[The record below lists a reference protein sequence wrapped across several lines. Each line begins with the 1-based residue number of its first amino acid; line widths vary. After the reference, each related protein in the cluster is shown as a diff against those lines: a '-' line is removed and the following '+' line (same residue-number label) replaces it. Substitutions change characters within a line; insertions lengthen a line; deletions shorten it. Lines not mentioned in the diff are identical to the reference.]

1 MDPIEGVL
9 RKENSPDIY
18 IHIRQDNPETY
29 IATLEKN
36 GKQFVQTW
44 PAVGPAAETPVS
56 ILRTYES
63 DNPGY
68 SFIPLPSPART

>member
-9 RKENSPDIY
+9 RKESSPAIY

-36 GKQFVQTW
+36 GKHSVQTW
-44 PAVGPAAETPVS
+44 PAIGPAPATPVS

-63 DNPGY
+63 ENPGY
-68 SFIPLPSPART
+68 AFIPLPSSART